1 MHMNIVFRLVLL
13 LAVFAA
19 PVCSPAA
26 ETAASLIARLDSVIA
41 GVDQLHAHKES
52 RIRALR
58 ESLAASRSVEDRIAS
73 CLDLYREYE
82 VYQFDSAFAYVQRA
96 VTLSLASGNRD
107 RIDESRIGKA
117 HLLSLGGLYHE
128 AVSELDSIDYAT
140 LAPILRFDYVMAYF
154 YVYLYW
160 SDYCSDPVYAPRY
173 RAQAIA
179 WMRRAYPLIDRRRPE
194 SAYFLGEYHVY
205 VEPDNRKARAYYLQA
220 VRSLPEDS
228 RVYAMATYAVA
239 NNYSAAGD
247 MDNYERFLVRSC
259 ISDIVCC
266 TRDNMALPDLAM
278 YLYNGEHAD
287 VQRAELYIAAAMSA
301 AKRYNNRLRILE
313 ISQKLPLI
321 VDAYKQTVTRQN
333 RVLRMASAV
342 AVVLMLSAVVLLYF
356 YVRQNRQLSSKR
368 RELSGS
374 NAQLHTLNDRLHTLN
389 DRLLSTNVRR
399 ERLAKLY
406 IDLCADF
413 IDRLSRFELLVRRKI
428 KAGQIQD
435 LLSMASSSRLSEQ
448 DAAAFLVQFDRAFL
462 DLYPAFAD
470 ELNALLR
477 PECRIA
483 PQYENRLTTEQR
495 IFALIRLGVKD
506 SAEIAA
512 LLFYTP
518 RTIYNYRSAFK
529 SKAIDRD
536 AFEDNVARLCTVI

>member
-1 MHMNIVFRLVLL
+1 M
-13 LAVFAA
+13 
-19 PVCSPAA
+19 
-26 ETAASLIARLDSVIA
+26 T
-41 GVDQLHAHKES
+41 
-52 RIRALR
+52 
-58 ESLAASRSVEDRIAS
+58 
-73 CLDLYREYE
+73 
-82 VYQFDSAFAYVQRA
+82 
-96 VTLSLASGNRD
+96 
-107 RIDESRIGKA
+107 
-117 HLLSLGGLYHE
+117 
-128 AVSELDSIDYAT
+128 
-140 LAPILRFDYVMAYF
+140 
-154 YVYLYW
+154 
-160 SDYCSDPVYAPRY
+160 
-173 RAQAIA
+173 
-179 WMRRAYPLIDRRRPE
+179 
-194 SAYFLGEYHVY
+194 
-205 VEPDNRKARAYYLQA
+205 
-220 VRSLPEDS
+220 
-228 RVYAMATYAVA
+228 
-239 NNYSAAGD
+239 
-247 MDNYERFLVRSC
+247 
-259 ISDIVCC
+259 
-266 TRDNMALPDLAM
+266 
-278 YLYNGEHAD
+278 
-287 VQRAELYIAAAMSA
+287 A

-333 RVLRMASAV
+333 MVLRVASTV
-342 AVVLMLSAVVLLYF
+342 AVVLMIAAMLLLYF

-406 IDLCADF
+406 IDLCADY

-448 DAAAFLVQFDRAFL
+448 DAATFLVQFDRAFL
-462 DLYPAFAD
+462 DLYPTFAD

-477 PECRIA
+477 PECRVETPSDA
-483 PQYENRLTTEQR
+483 RLTTEQR

-529 SKAIDRD
+529 NRAIDRD

>member
-1 MHMNIVFRLVLL
+1 MKPTLRLVLL
-13 LAVFAA
+13 LAVFAVS
-19 PVCSPAA
+19 VCTPAA
-26 ETAASLIARLDSVIA
+26 DTSATLIARLDSVIA
-41 GVDQLHAHKES
+41 SVDQLHAHKES

-58 ESLAASRSVEDRIAS
+58 ESLAASRSVEDRIAA

-96 VTLSLASGNRD
+96 VTLSLSAGLHD

-117 HLLSLGGLYHE
+117 RLLSIGGLYHE

-140 LAPILRFDYVMAYF
+140 LNPVLRFDYVMAHF
-154 YVYLYW
+154 YTYLYW
-160 SDYCSDPVYAPRY
+160 SDYCGDPVYAPRY
-173 RAQAIA
+173 REQAIA
-179 WMRRAYPLIDRRRPE
+179 WMRRAYPLIDRNRPE
-194 SAYFLGEYHVY
+194 GAYFLGEYYVY
-205 VEPDNRKARAYYLQA
+205 VKPDNRKARACYLQA
-220 VRSLPEDS
+220 VSRLPKDS
-228 RVYAMATYAVA
+228 RVYAMATFAVA

-247 MDNYERFLVRSC
+247 MDKYVHYLLLSC

-278 YLYNGEHAD
+278 YLYNNGEQAD
-287 VQRAELYIAAAMSA
+287 VQRAELYIAAAMNA

-333 RVLRMASAV
+333 MVLRVASTV
-342 AVVLMLSAVVLLYF
+342 AVVLMLVALMLLYF

-368 RELSGS
+368 LELSDS

-406 IDLCADF
+406 IDLCADY

-448 DAAAFLVQFDRAFL
+448 DAATFLVQFDRAFL
-462 DLYPAFAD
+462 DLYPTFAE

-477 PECRIA
+477 PECRVEA
-483 PQYENRLTTEQR
+483 QSEARLTTEQR

-529 SKAIDRD
+529 NRAIDRD

>member
-1 MHMNIVFRLVLL
+1 MNPALRLVLL
-13 LAVFAA
+13 LAVLAVSGRA
-19 PVCSPAA
+19 PAA
-26 ETAASLIARLDSVIA
+26 ENARALIARLDSVLA
-41 GVDQLHAHKES
+41 GVEQLHAHKEI

-58 ESLAASRSVEDRIAS
+58 ESLAASRNAEDRITA

-82 VYQFDSAFAYVQRA
+82 VYQFDSAFAYVERA
-96 VTLSLASGNRD
+96 VNLSVAAGIRY
-107 RIDESRIGKA
+107 RIDESRICKA
-117 HLLSLGGLYHE
+117 RLLSIGGLYPE
-128 AVSELDSIDYAT
+128 AVAELDSIDYAT
-140 LAPILRFDYVMAYF
+140 LAPPLRFDYVMANF
-154 YVYLYW
+154 YTYLYW
-160 SDYCSDPVYAPRY
+160 SDYCGEQVYAPRY
-173 RAQAIA
+173 REQAIS
-179 WMRRAYPLIDRRRPE
+179 WMRRAYPLIDRSRPE
-194 SAYFLGEYHVY
+194 GAYFLGEYYVY
-205 VEPDNRKARAYYLQA
+205 VHPDSRKARACYLQA
-220 VRSLPEDS
+220 VRRLPKDS

-247 MDNYERFLVRSC
+247 MDKYEHYLLLSC

-278 YLYNGEHAD
+278 YLYNGQHAD
-287 VQRAELYIAAAMSA
+287 VQRAELYIAAAMTA

-333 RVLRMASAV
+333 MVLRVASTV
-342 AVVLMLSAVVLLYF
+342 AVVLMIAAMLLLYF

-406 IDLCADF
+406 IDLCADY

-448 DAAAFLVQFDRAFL
+448 DAATFLVQFDRAFL
-462 DLYPAFAD
+462 DLYPTFAD

-477 PECRIA
+477 PECRVETPSDA
-483 PQYENRLTTEQR
+483 RLTTEQR

-529 SKAIDRD
+529 NRAIDRD

>member
-1 MHMNIVFRLVLL
+1 MKPTLRLVLL
-13 LAVFAA
+13 LAVFAVS
-19 PVCSPAA
+19 VCTPAA
-26 ETAASLIARLDSVIA
+26 DTSATLIARLDSVIA
-41 GVDQLHAHKES
+41 SVDQLHAHKET

-58 ESLAASRSVEDRIAS
+58 ESLAASRSVEDRIAA

-96 VTLSLASGNRD
+96 VTLSLSAGLHD

-117 HLLSLGGLYHE
+117 RLLSIGGLYHE

-140 LAPILRFDYVMAYF
+140 LNPVLRFDYVMAHF
-154 YVYLYW
+154 YTYLYW
-160 SDYCSDPVYAPRY
+160 SDYCGDPVYAPRY
-173 RAQAIA
+173 REQAIA
-179 WMRRAYPLIDRRRPE
+179 WMRRAYPLIDRNRPE
-194 SAYFLGEYHVY
+194 GAYFLGEYYVY
-205 VEPDNRKARAYYLQA
+205 VKPDNRKARACYLQA
-220 VRSLPEDS
+220 VSRLPKDS
-228 RVYAMATYAVA
+228 RAYAMATFAVA

-247 MDNYERFLVRSC
+247 MDKYVYYLLLSC

-278 YLYNGEHAD
+278 YLYNNGGQAD
-287 VQRAELYIAAAMSA
+287 VQRAELYIAAAMNA

-333 RVLRMASAV
+333 MVLRVASTV
-342 AVVLMLSAVVLLYF
+342 AVVLMLVALMLLYF

-368 RELSGS
+368 LELSDS

-406 IDLCADF
+406 IDLCADY

-448 DAAAFLVQFDRAFL
+448 DAATFLVQFDRAFL
-462 DLYPAFAD
+462 DLYPTFAE

-477 PECRIA
+477 PECRVEA
-483 PQYENRLTTEQR
+483 QSEARLTTEQR

-529 SKAIDRD
+529 NRAIDRD